1 MTKENTTTQVNIT
14 RERMIQLLNED
25 LAGEYQAI
33 IAYTVYSQV
42 LKGAAYT
49 DIARELEAHAGEEL
63 AHAIK
68 IAKQIDYLGGMP
80 GVMPKAVKTSND
92 PVAMLRAD
100 LENERETVGRYR
112 QRIRQAEAMG
122 EFALSATLRAIIVQE
137 QDHEIDLSAALDINV
152 PPAKEPAHKN
162 NGRNQVRISTPQSD
176 KSSYSDKPKPQAVRI
191 AAGYVKNGLGARSP
205 DARAWA
211 TVNKLNGGGKKS
223 GSGRKRN

>member
-1 MTKENTTTQVNIT
+1 MRNGHITTELNLTRKE
-14 RERMIQLLNED
+14 MIELLNED

-49 DIARELEAHAGEEL
+49 DVARELEAHAGEEL

-80 GVMPKAVKTSND
+80 CVTAKPVKTSTD
-92 PVAMLRAD
+92 PVEMLRAD

-122 EFALSATLRAIIVQE
+122 EFALSETLRAIILQE
-137 QDHEIDLSAALDINV
+137 QDHEIDLSAALNIGV
-152 PPAKEPAHKN
+152 PPPKSPAK
-162 NGRNQVRISTPQSD
+162 I
-176 KSSYSDKPKPQAVRI
+176 
-191 AAGYVKNGLGARSP
+191 KNGKSQPWNHRAR
-205 DARAWA
+205 R
-211 TVNKLNGGGKKS
+211 
-223 GSGRKRN
+223 R